1 MRAVVDTNL
10 VISRALS
17 PEGLVAQ
24 ILKHLK
30 TGAFE
35 TATSAEI
42 LAEYRAALLYPRVA
56 ARHKLSREQIED
68 LLYPFTL
75 NVVEPPTT
83 PPVCRD
89 SHDDMFFACALE
101 AGADYIVSDDP
112 DLHAVGTYETIR
124 VVSAGAFLALLEGR
138 EGDRL

>member
-10 VISRALS
+10 DVSRALS
-17 PEGLVAQ
+17 PTGLVAR
-24 ILKHLK
+24 ILNHLK
-30 TGAFE
+30 SGAFE
-35 TATSAEI
+35 TATSADI

-56 ARHKLSREQIED
+56 ARHKLSPGQIEE

-75 NVVEPPTT
+75 NVVAPTAT

-112 DLHAVGTYETIR
+112 DLHAVGTYENTR
-124 VVSAGAFLALLEGR
+124 VVSAGAFLALLEG
-138 EGDRL
+138 GDRA